1 MISRSK
7 ATVKIVLAHRSKKSK
22 TDGTQAI
29 QLRLTYNRKPKYYG
43 LGYSVLEEDFMRMN
57 NGNVR
62 GELRDLKIKLQEIE
76 SKANSILGEL
86 EPFSFHQ
93 FETRFFR
100 PRGTRNNAIVYLQK
114 EVKQAR
120 EEGRISSMNMVKCA
134 LNSVSNYS
142 KNGYLSFDDITV
154 EWLNSYQRNMID
166 KGNSK
171 STVGMYL
178 RCVRV
183 VFNKAIKDGVITIDQ
198 YPFGKGKY
206 EIPAGRNIKKA
217 LKAEDLKKIKE
228 YKPVPDSM
236 EEWARDMWY
245 FIFLCNGINPKD
257 MAKLKY
263 KHIDADQITFVRSKT
278 KDTSKLQMPIVIAN
292 SERIQNIIAKW
303 GNPDTNA
310 ENYVF
315 PILRPGL
322 SPEQIHSRVH
332 DFFSKVNKGMKAI
345 AASLNITDKVTTYVA
360 RHSYAT
366 VLKHNGISVDYISE
380 SMGHSNIRTTER
392 YLASFDL
399 ETRRECSRILLD
411 L

>member
-1 MISRSK
+1 
-7 ATVKIVLAHRSKKSK
+7 
-22 TDGTQAI
+22 
-29 QLRLTYNRKPKYYG
+29 
-43 LGYSVLEEDFMRMN
+43 
-57 NGNVR
+57 
-62 GELRDLKIKLQEIE
+62 
-76 SKANSILGEL
+76 
-86 EPFSFHQ
+86 
-93 FETRFFR
+93 
-100 PRGTRNNAIVYLQK
+100 
-114 EVKQAR
+114 
-120 EEGRISSMNMVKCA
+120 MNMVKCA

-154 EWLNSYQRNMID
+154 EWLNSYQRNMVD

-263 KHIDADQITFVRSKT
+263 KHIDADQITFVRSTT
-278 KDTSKLQMPIVIAN
+278 KDTSKLQMPILIAN